1 MLRIITWNIQWGLG
15 IDGSVDL
22 RRIVDE
28 AHAIADFDVLCLQEV
43 SDNFSDLKGNGG
55 ANQFAELARFLPGYT
70 AVEGVALD
78 VPDGAGRR
86 RRFGNMIL
94 SRLPVAQVL
103 RYTLP
108 WEAASTRNMPRLL
121 LEAVVEG
128 PSGPL
133 RVMTTHLEYSADK
146 LRRAQVEGIREAH
159 RTACE
164 RVAVPREDGPG
175 TYALFPTSASAV
187 LTGDFNMRP
196 DDPVKQ
202 RISEPFDNE
211 VPPLLDAWQVAH
223 GASPHPTSFRLFDQS
238 DGPSHCCDFMF
249 VTEDLGSKIRRIDYN
264 QETRASDH
272 QPVLLELDL

>member
-15 IDGSVDL
+15 IDGSVDIP
-22 RRIVDE
+22 RIVDE

-211 VPPLLDAWQVAH
+211 VLPLLDAWQVAH